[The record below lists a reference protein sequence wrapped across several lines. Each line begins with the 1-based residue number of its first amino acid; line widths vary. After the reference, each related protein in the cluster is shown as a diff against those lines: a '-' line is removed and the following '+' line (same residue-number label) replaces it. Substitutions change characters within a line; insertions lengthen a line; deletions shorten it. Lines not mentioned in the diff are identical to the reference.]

1 MKTAGIVP
9 TEAEE
14 GLFPGRTAGQ
24 SAKSGSEL
32 ITSRSQGGISR
43 KRERKPVS
51 GCRIP
56 GALPHYQSGHGR
68 VPEKKSGRQR
78 MNFTDN
84 HSALLLRRTPLPAFR
99 DYAGGGLQKFPG
111 LPAGGSDIS
120 HVTPSYVPSSF
131 PGRIAAPLQSN
142 SPLWGGA
149 ACLDDHGAQ
158 GRSTVFSKINGYPPL
173 QRKPR
178 CSRGTGILR
187 KWRGLPSYYAPDP
200 ENTGHSAIF
209 PGLAAVPPE
218 FIPAAV

>member
-43 KRERKPVS
+43 RRERKPVS

-99 DYAGGGLQKFPG
+99 DYAGAEP
-111 LPAGGSDIS
+111 SEIS
-120 HVTPSYVPSSF
+120 WSARRGQRYFSCDSLLCAF
-131 PGRIAAPLQSN
+131 LLSREDRSAASEQ
-142 SPLWGGA
+142 
-149 ACLDDHGAQ
+149 
-158 GRSTVFSKINGYPPL
+158 
-173 QRKPR
+173 
-178 CSRGTGILR
+178 
-187 KWRGLPSYYAPDP
+187 
-200 ENTGHSAIF
+200 
-209 PGLAAVPPE
+209 
-218 FIPAAV
+218 